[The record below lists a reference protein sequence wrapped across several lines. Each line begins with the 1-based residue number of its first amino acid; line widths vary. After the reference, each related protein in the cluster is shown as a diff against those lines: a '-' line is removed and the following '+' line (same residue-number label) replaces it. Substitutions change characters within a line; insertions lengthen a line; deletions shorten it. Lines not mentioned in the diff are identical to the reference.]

1 VGFSF
6 FALLRYSINIA
17 CLLVDYLNLDF
28 MTIDDALAAQPPQ
41 TRCDASFDLAV
52 SDSAESLRQ
61 RIIVPLDVPNLN
73 AAIELIDRLP
83 DVTFWKVGLELFVST
98 GAQIIQ
104 VLKERE
110 KRVFLDLKFHDI
122 PNTVAGACR
131 SAAGYGVDLLTVH
144 ATVGKPALTA
154 AMVAVAEGAAGAGVK
169 PPQVIAI
176 TLLTSLNSRE
186 LAFDLHIPLELPE
199 YALKMALLAQDSG
212 LNGVVCSPHEVAD
225 LRRSCRS
232 GFIFV
237 CPGVR
242 PKWATKGDQQRT
254 LTPSQ
259 AITAGADYLV
269 IGRPITAAP
278 DPRSAWQRII
288 SEE

>member
-1 VGFSF
+1 
-6 FALLRYSINIA
+6 
-17 CLLVDYLNLDF
+17 
-28 MTIDDALAAQPPQ
+28 MTIADSPSSKGAASP
-41 TRCDASFDLAV
+41 CGDASPTQT
-52 SDSAESLRQ
+52 STKTLRE
-61 RIIVPLDVPNLN
+61 RIIVPLDVPNLT

-98 GAQIIQ
+98 GAEIIQ
-104 VLKERE
+104 LLKERQ
-110 KRVFLDLKFHDI
+110 KRVFL
-122 PNTVAGACR
+122 
-131 SAAGYGVDLLTVH
+131 
-144 ATVGKPALTA
+144 TA
-154 AMVAVAEGAAGAGVK
+154 AMLAVAEGAAATGVK

-225 LRRSCRS
+225 LRRSCRE

-242 PKWATKGDQQRT
+242 PTWATKGDQQRT
-254 LTPSQ
+254 LTASQ
-259 AITAGADYLV
+259 SIKAGADYLV
-269 IGRPITAAP
+269 IGRPITANP
-278 DPRSAWQRII
+278 DPPSAWQRVL

>member
-1 VGFSF
+1 VIEG
-6 FALLRYSINIA
+6 
-17 CLLVDYLNLDF
+17 
-28 MTIDDALAAQPPQ
+28 AAMQ
-41 TRCDASFDLAV
+41 T
-52 SDSAESLRQ
+52 ETLRQ
-61 RIIVPLDVPNLN
+61 RIIVPLDVPNLA

-83 DVTFWKVGLELFVST
+83 DVTFWKVGLELFVSS

-104 VLKERE
+104 LLKDRQ

-131 SAAGYGVDLLTVH
+131 SAAGYGVDLLTIH
-144 ATVGKPALTA
+144 ATAGKPALTA
-154 AMVAVAEGAAGAGVK
+154 AMIAVTEGAAAAGVL
-169 PPQVIAI
+169 PPKVIAI

-212 LNGVVCSPHEVAD
+212 LNGIVCSPHEVAD
-225 LRRSCRS
+225 LRRSCRED
-232 GFIFV
+232 FIFV

-242 PKWATKGDQQRT
+242 PSWAEKGDQQRT
-254 LTPSQ
+254 LTPNQS
-259 AITAGADYLV
+259 IKAGADYLV
-269 IGRPITAAP
+269 IGRPITADP
-278 DPRSAWQRII
+278 DPQLAWQRIL